1 MDRTRARR
9 LKDVLAHRLMLVTAI
24 FAGVLVFAILAALYW
39 RARPVLATH
48 SMSELLLSSS
58 WRPLRGEFGLFPF
71 IMGTLWVTVLAM
83 ILAVPPGLFVSIYLA
98 SFAPERVRA
107 LFKPLIDVLAGIPS
121 VVYGVWG
128 VLIIVPGIRKFI
140 VPFAAKYLSSIPMF
154 STANRT
160 GYSILAGGI
169 VLAVMVFPIIISVSE
184 EVLRTVPQGLREASL
199 AVGATEWQTTKKVIL
214 RRALPGV
221 AAAVIF
227 GFSRAF
233 GETMAVMM
241 VVGNVPRLPHS
252 LFDAAYPLPALI
264 ANSYGEMMSVPMYD
278 SALLLAALVLLM
290 IVFVFTILARIALL
304 RVLRRAM

>member
-24 FAGVLVFAILAALYW
+24 FAGALVFAIIAALYW

-71 IMGTLWVTVLAM
+71 IMGTVWVTLLAM
-83 ILAVPPGLFVSIYLA
+83 ILAVPPSLLVSIYLA
-98 SFAPERVRA
+98 SFAPGRVRA

-121 VVYGVWG
+121 VVYGVWA
-128 VLIIVPGIRKFI
+128 VLFIVPGIRKFI
-140 VPFAAKYLSSIPMF
+140 VPFAAKYLSFIPMF

-184 EVLRTVPQGLREASL
+184 EVLRTVSQGLREASL

-214 RRALPGV
+214 RKALPGV
-221 AAAVIF
+221 TAAVIL

-241 VVGNVPRLPHS
+241 VVGNVPRTPHS

-264 ANSYGEMMSVPMYD
+264 ANSYGEMMSIPMYD

-290 IVFVFTILARIALL
+290 IVLVFTIFARIALL
-304 RVLRRAM
+304 RALRRAM